1 MRWGFRPAL
10 SIEIDKFNFPPFLRC
25 GVSVAPVV
33 DWTLYDTYYTER
45 YMGLLDE
52 NKRGYND
59 SMVLWRL
66 DALRYITRLFL

>member
-1 MRWGFRPAL
+1 MRWIY
-10 SIEIDKFNFPPFLRC
+10 SISPPFHRC

-59 SMVLWRL
+59 SMVFWRL
-66 DALRYITRLFL
+66 DALRYMNFFYKKPFISQLLS